1 MPKGLTFLAP
11 LAFAVAVAMPA
22 VAADKPNA
30 DTVLARVNGDE
41 ITLGHLIVARASLPQ
56 QYQELPAD
64 VLYDAILDQ
73 LIQQTALKQSLP
85 DEAPR
90 HIALTLENER
100 RSMLAASAMEGIIAE
115 VVTDEAIQAA
125 YNEKFADGVEG
136 FEYNASHILVETE
149 DEAKAIQADLENGA
163 DFAETAKEKS
173 TGPSG
178 PSGGELGW
186 FGEGSMVPEFQAAV
200 MELETGQISAPVKTQ
215 FGWHI
220 IILNDK
226 KKAEAPSLD
235 EVRGTIEEDLRKTAI
250 ADRVAELTTAAEIE
264 RPEIEGFTPELLQ
277 QIDLVME

>member
-85 DEAPR
+85 DKAPR

-136 FEYNASHILVETE
+136 FEYNASHILVENE